1 MDKEFVTLGSAKIMV
16 DNVTYEQ
23 AEEISKE
30 IENKDYVSSVAFDDS
45 EEHYHNVAAMFEVT
59 FIYPEKDEACVKA
72 QGELLE
78 DLSAYDLYVSSSV
91 GDTESETLAAEMQKI
106 IVVVAIVIIAVLL
119 FTSKTY
125 AEVPVLLLT
134 FGSAAL
140 LNMGTNY
147 WFGTISFISN
157 SVTVVLQ
164 LALAIDYAVILCNH
178 FTEEHELLPTREAC
192 IEALNKSIPE
202 ISSSCLTTV
211 SGLLA
216 LCFMQFRIG
225 QDLGVVLV
233 KAIMFS
239 IMSVFLLM
247 PGLLM
252 VFSKLMD
259 KTRHKNFVPK
269 ITFIA
274 RFDFWSK
281 YFVPPIFVAAII
293 VGFYF
298 SNKCPYVYGYSTL
311 STPIQN
317 ENQIAEQKITDN
329 FGSTNLMALIIPSGD
344 YDKEEQLIKNLDKY
358 DEIESVTA
366 LANAEALD
374 GYTLTDK
381 LTARD
386 FSELLDVDY
395 EVAVLLYTAYAVHD
409 ENYGKVI
416 SGIDS
421 YSVPLID
428 MFFFLYDEVQ
438 EGYVTLD
445 AETMATLE
453 DAHEQ
458 MSNGR
463 MQLEGE
469 KYSRIL
475 VHTNLPEESDDTF
488 AFLDTLREEG
498 QKLYGSDVY
507 VVGDSTSDHDLS
519 TSFSRDNMVISILT
533 ALFVIIVLLFTFQ
546 SVGMPVLL
554 IVVIQGSIWLN
565 FSFPYLES
573 SNLFFMSY
581 LIVSSIQMGANI
593 DYAIVISSRYLEL
606 KKELPLKEAM
616 IDTLNFAFH
625 TIVTSGS
632 ILAIAGFLIGQMTS
646 DPAISAI
653 GECLGRGT
661 LISIVL
667 VLCVLPQI
675 LVLGDIII
683 EKSKFAISHPVR
695 MENTA
700 GRIFINGH
708 ITGHINGAIEG
719 FVHGYVQ
726 GEVTALVKTGTL
738 KNESEIIDMEH
749 QLEEHFEEEAKE
761 EMEGQKDE
769 EK

>member
-1 MDKEFVTLGSAKIMV
+1 MKKIATIIVDKRNIIFLFYIIACIFCVFSMNWVKVENQLSAYLLKTAETSVGLDIMDKEFVTLGSAKIMV

-274 RFDFWSK
+274 MFHFHR
-281 YFVPPIFVAAII
+281 
-293 VGFYF
+293 
-298 SNKCPYVYGYSTL
+298 
-311 STPIQN
+311 
-317 ENQIAEQKITDN
+317 
-329 FGSTNLMALIIPSGD
+329 
-344 YDKEEQLIKNLDKY
+344 
-358 DEIESVTA
+358 
-366 LANAEALD
+366 
-374 GYTLTDK
+374 
-381 LTARD
+381 
-386 FSELLDVDY
+386 
-395 EVAVLLYTAYAVHD
+395 
-409 ENYGKVI
+409 VI
-416 SGIDS
+416 SGTVYLTASDNPFS
-421 YSVPLID
+421 FV
-428 MFFFLYDEVQ
+428 
-438 EGYVTLD
+438 
-445 AETMATLE
+445 
-453 DAHEQ
+453 
-458 MSNGR
+458 
-463 MQLEGE
+463 
-469 KYSRIL
+469 SR
-475 VHTNLPEESDDTF
+475 S
-488 AFLDTLREEG
+488 A
-498 QKLYGSDVY
+498 
-507 VVGDSTSDHDLS
+507 
-519 TSFSRDNMVISILT
+519 FSR
-533 ALFVIIVLLFTFQ
+533 
-546 SVGMPVLL
+546 
-554 IVVIQGSIWLN
+554 
-565 FSFPYLES
+565 
-573 SNLFFMSY
+573 SY
-581 LIVSSIQMGANI
+581 L
-593 DYAIVISSRYLEL
+593 R
-606 KKELPLKEAM
+606 
-616 IDTLNFAFH
+616 
-625 TIVTSGS
+625 
-632 ILAIAGFLIGQMTS
+632 
-646 DPAISAI
+646 
-653 GECLGRGT
+653 
-661 LISIVL
+661 
-667 VLCVLPQI
+667 
-675 LVLGDIII
+675 
-683 EKSKFAISHPVR
+683 
-695 MENTA
+695 
-700 GRIFINGH
+700 RI
-708 ITGHINGAIEG
+708 
-719 FVHGYVQ
+719 
-726 GEVTALVKTGTL
+726 
-738 KNESEIIDMEH
+738 
-749 QLEEHFEEEAKE
+749 
-761 EMEGQKDE
+761 
-769 EK
+769 